1 MYHGRSQRAG
11 TGGNVVLLK
20 FGVLGLLVERRG
32 YGYELVQRLGDRLG
46 NAWQLN
52 PSAVYAALDQLED
65 DRHICRVGS
74 GAQKPS
80 PAPVDANDD
89 LGRLGERRP
98 RSSRRSERIV
108 YEATDLGEAEFQRWL
123 ARPTGRVAPI
133 RSEIQLKVALAG
145 PENVPPLLA
154 SIAQEEWVVRLMH
167 QECTA
172 ESSRLAGESVGRRS
186 EPGADVWAN
195 TASALLNAAAARQL
209 ECQLQWIETVRETLQ
224 ELMAAQLGL
233 DLPDSEERRS
243 SVAGL

>member
-1 MYHGRSQRAG
+1 MYHGGSQRAG

-52 PSAVYAALDQLED
+52 PSAVYAALDQLEG
-65 DRHICRVGS
+65 DRHICRVGC
-74 GAQKPS
+74 GGQKPPLA
-80 PAPVDANDD
+80 PADASDD
-89 LGRLGERRP
+89 PGQLGARRA

-108 YEATDLGEAEFQRWL
+108 YEATDLGESEFQRWL
-123 ARPTGRVAPI
+123 ARPTARVAPI

-145 PENVPPLLA
+145 PENVPPLLS

-172 ESSRLAGESVGRRS
+172 ESSRLAGESTGPL
-186 EPGADVWAN
+186 EPGADVWAH

-209 ECQLQWIETVRETLQ
+209 ESQLQWIETVRETLQ

-233 DLPDSEERRS
+233 DRPHSDKRRS
-243 SVAGL
+243 SVAGR